1 MGRIN
6 VNCPYCS
13 TGTTV
18 PIPDGMNVKD
28 ALQSYKTGIQKRS
41 KLVEVSCSEGHH
53 FGVTY
58 E

>member
-1 MGRIN
+1 MATVN
-6 VNCPYCS
+6 VNCPYCH
-13 TGTTV
+13 TGTTAV
-18 PIPDGMNVKD
+18 IPENSAVKD
-28 ALQSYKTGIQKRS
+28 ALQSYKTGIQKRR